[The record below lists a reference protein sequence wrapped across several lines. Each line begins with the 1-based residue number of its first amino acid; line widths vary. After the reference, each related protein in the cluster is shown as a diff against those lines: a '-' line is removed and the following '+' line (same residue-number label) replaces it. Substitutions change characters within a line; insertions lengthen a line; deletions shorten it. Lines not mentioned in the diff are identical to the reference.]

1 MLDWLKR
8 LLCKGEQKQEKPEL
22 PTIAP
27 GERWLLCPSNG
38 DPWGQK
44 PYRPVTILD
53 VRNGWVRYDMG
64 PGPFRDERKKIGE
77 FVGMYK
83 LVTPNQVLT
92 EQIPQDQADAMPT
105 EKSLSRKD
113 GAQ

>member
-1 MLDWLKR
+1 MLGWLKR

-53 VRNGWVRYDMG
+53 VRDGWVRYDMG

-77 FVGMYK
+77 FVGMYR
-83 LVTPNQVLT
+83 LVTPNVELTGSGQVHRS
-92 EQIPQDQADAMPT
+92 ES
-105 EKSLSRKD
+105 E
-113 GAQ
+113 